1 MNSAD
6 QAAKAPILQVRS
18 ISNTYED
25 QVVLDQVSFSLE
37 KGEIFCLLGQ
47 SGSGKTTLLRLI
59 AGLEKASSGKILF
72 NAKDLTTIPP
82 HKRQFGMM
90 FQDYALF
97 PHKRVSEN
105 IAFGLEMQN
114 LQPDRIRMRIEEML
128 KMVALTHLSNR
139 KINELSGGEQQRV
152 ALARSLAPHPKLL
165 LLDEPLGSLDRKLR
179 DRLGLELRSILKQV
193 GVTAIFVT
201 HDQTEAF
208 TVADKIGILSH
219 GRLVQ
224 TDSPEGLYTRPK
236 NRDIASFLGFTNF
249 LSGSYDPENHLF
261 RTANA
266 SYQLPSVCTPTKQE
280 NTQNTLLIRPEGA
293 QLVQHPQKPQRG
305 QIILQGTI
313 QKIHYLG
320 GSYKTTII
328 TPDGPLV
335 FETPIATPLK
345 ENQEI
350 QLAIPQS
357 SLVLIQN

>member
-6 QAAKAPILQVRS
+6 QTTKTPILQVQS
-18 ISNTYED
+18 VSNTYED

-72 NAKDLTTIPP
+72 NTKDLTTIAP

-114 LQPDRIRMRIEEML
+114 LQPDKIRMRIEEML
-128 KMVALTHLSNR
+128 KMVDLTHLGNR

-179 DRLGLELRSILKQV
+179 DRLGLELRYILKQV

-236 NRDIASFLGFTNF
+236 TREIASFLGFSNF
-249 LSGSYDPENHLF
+249 LNGSYDPENRLF
-261 RTANA
+261 ITANA
-266 SYQLPSVCTPTKQE
+266 SYQLPSTCTTTKPQH
-280 NTQNTLLIRPEGA
+280 TLLVRPEGA
-293 QLVQHPQKPQRG
+293 QLIQFPQKPKQG
-305 QIILQGTI
+305 QIIFQGTI
-313 QKIHYLG
+313 QKLHYLG
-320 GSYKTTII
+320 GSYKATIT

-335 FETPIATPLK
+335 FETPISTPLK

-350 QLAIPQS
+350 QLTVPRS